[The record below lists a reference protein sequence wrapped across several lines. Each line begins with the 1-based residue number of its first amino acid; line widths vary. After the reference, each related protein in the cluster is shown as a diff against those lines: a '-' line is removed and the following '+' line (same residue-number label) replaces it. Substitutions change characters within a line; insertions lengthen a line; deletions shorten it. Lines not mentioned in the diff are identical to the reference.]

1 MKKKLI
7 YTCALALIFACAALC
22 ACSGN
27 ETPPPCAT
35 HVDDNENLTCDKCG
49 ATLEPPHNVC
59 VDEDKNLICD
69 VCQKSVPCTHADENN
84 DSICDID
91 ACGWDYDH
99 THEYSEEWTHDT
111 TCHWHEITCSHSIEP
126 SKIAHTDGD
135 NNGICDGCGW
145 DYDHTH
151 KYADEYTSNDTHH
164 WYAPACGHNI
174 EDSGKDVHKDEDK
187 DGKCDK
193 CSYQIC
199 KEHTFDT
206 SVWEGNALYH
216 WHPSTCGCKFVG
228 DFTEHTDVDG
238 TLTCD
243 MCGAFYEDPNPEEP
257 EYDGPIIN
265 TPPHYIGGNK
275 PKDEENP

>member
-1 MKKKLI
+1 V
-7 YTCALALIFACAALC
+7 LA
-22 ACSGN
+22 
-27 ETPPPCAT
+27 
-35 HVDDNENLTCDKCG
+35 
-49 ATLEPPHNVC
+49 
-59 VDEDKNLICD
+59 
-69 VCQKSVPCTHADENN
+69 KSEHIDSNN
-84 DSICDID
+84 DGLCDS
-91 ACGWDYDH
+91 CSWDYDH
-99 THEYSEEWTHDT
+99 THEYSEEWNHDAESHWHDASCAHNAISDKSEHKDVDNDGICDDCKWNYNHTHEYSDKWTHDST
-111 TCHWHEITCSHSIEP
+111 YHWHEITCSHSIEP

-151 KYADEYTSNDTHH
+151 KYAEEYTSNDTHH
-164 WYAPACGHNI
+164 WYAPVCGHNI

-187 DGKCDK
+187 DGQCDE